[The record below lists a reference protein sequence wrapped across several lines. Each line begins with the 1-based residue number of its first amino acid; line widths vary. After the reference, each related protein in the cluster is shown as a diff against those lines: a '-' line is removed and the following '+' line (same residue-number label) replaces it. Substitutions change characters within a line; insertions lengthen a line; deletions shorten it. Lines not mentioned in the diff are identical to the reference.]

1 MLTREKDFSERFQF
15 QNSYTRMNKRLSV
28 KKLAAKLGVSER
40 QARKMRKIADRVA
53 RAEVE
58 VEEIDWAALSRDL
71 ERETEKPA

>member
-1 MLTREKDFSERFQF
+1 
-15 QNSYTRMNKRLSV
+15 MNKRLSV